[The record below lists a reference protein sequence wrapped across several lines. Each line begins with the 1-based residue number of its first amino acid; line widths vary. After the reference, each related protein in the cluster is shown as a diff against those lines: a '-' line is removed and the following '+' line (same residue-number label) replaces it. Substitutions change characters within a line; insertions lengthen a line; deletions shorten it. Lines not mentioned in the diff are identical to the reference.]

1 MSASAPGKLFLFGE
15 YAVLA
20 TGWAVVAGTDRRVF
34 ARTRPDTEGYRVE
47 GARFVA
53 SDSLPRAAAR
63 AAGLDE
69 ALVDSL
75 TTDVAQLYHDGV
87 KLGLGSSAASTIA
100 SLATLSPGASA
111 PELFDAAFRAH
122 REIQSG
128 RGSGADVASSIYGGL
143 IAYRL
148 VEPQHPFPRLAV
160 SGIAPPLAVKSPA
173 EISTGLSW
181 PDTLSVRPVW
191 LGAPASSSQLIG
203 RVEEAL
209 ERSPDEITSCL
220 HEIAGVSLEVISCLL
235 SEERGRAEVLLELVG
250 RGDRA
255 MEQLSDASGASIVID
270 AHRRLREHAARFG
283 AVCKPSGAGGG
294 DFSLIFAPIGT
305 DWAELEATAPEGVY
319 FPDVT
324 LFGPGVAGPREP
336 AP

>member
-1 MSASAPGKLFLFGE
+1 MAASAPGKLFLFGE

-34 ARTRPDTEGYRVE
+34 ARVREDADGYRVD

-53 SDSLPRAAAR
+53 SDLLPRAAAR

-69 ALVDSL
+69 ARVRSL

-100 SLATLSPGASA
+100 SLATLSPAASA

-128 RGSGADVASSIYGGL
+128 RGSGADVASSIFGGV

-148 VEPQHPFPRLAV
+148 DAPQHPFPRLVTAD
-160 SGIAPPLAVKSPA
+160 IASPRVVHAPA
-173 EISTGLSW
+173 EIAAGLSW
-181 PDTLSVRPVW
+181 PDELTVRPVW

-209 ERSPDEITSCL
+209 ERSPAQITECL
-220 HEIAGVSLEVISCLL
+220 QQIAEVSAEVIDCLV
-235 SEERGRAEVLLELVG
+235 SSRRRSPEVLLELVE

-270 AHRRLREHAARFG
+270 AHKRLREHAARFG
-283 AVCKPSGAGGG
+283 AACKPSGAGGG
-294 DFSLIFAPIGT
+294 DFSLIFAPAEM
-305 DWAELEATAPEGVY
+305 DWGELEATAPAGVY
-319 FPDVT
+319 FPDIT
-324 LFGPGVAGPREP
+324 LFGAGVTTHGAG
-336 AP
+336 